1 MSGAPPQP
9 SKLRARGLLL
19 LDFLLPVALGV
30 GMVIA
35 AWVIHI
41 SRCRGDFT
49 GDEENHFFS
58 SLAIYRDLGFRQTL
72 VQVYPPIVYLWSCLH
87 YVVWGISKQVAELSV
102 ALLYIPL
109 ALAIYHAAKEFGGRA
124 AGVLGLFLLCFHKTV
139 FTMSHAYMLDL
150 PMLLLVT
157 LSLWALIRSRLCEDR
172 FYSVLLGVFTAL
184 GFLVRYNFFYAC
196 FPLLLLGL
204 YLLYRSTRSVLVF
217 LVLLGLGAVL
227 FYLSGSEVAIRLFS
241 DGQQMLWLYALA
253 PLLPVALYLGL
264 INLPKWRLGARL
276 IRDRRSFVQF
286 CNLALAGTIALAV
299 SLPWYLNQFR
309 RLWEYWDDMNM
320 KATRHTGGKAVF
332 FQQLSEAW
340 TGVLVM
346 TILGLVLIPF
356 FRKRAD
362 QRLIVA
368 GGGLLSLLLI
378 MASMEPQYRFLLPVF
393 PFVILTATWW
403 LGKLGRAGWLVT
415 AGVVALNLALAL
427 QVLLHNPIRHGTL
440 LANDIRL
447 PHLNSND
454 ARYGRERCESS
465 KQVERLVRTIRE
477 LGAAEVTLVF
487 RDEAQWEKYKMMN
500 YIQGLN
506 TRMLMYKLQQPHI
519 TVRDFLLEDGDEM
532 RVELWNPVTLSHQTK
547 RAADVALLP
556 GGLVL
561 VLGEIPEQ
569 RRDLTS
575 SFAHHTGYNLKPLST
590 FMLWKKRGF
599 SLHRLQGIR
608 RMR

>member
-1 MSGAPPQP
+1 
-9 SKLRARGLLL
+9 LLL
-19 LDFLLPVALGV
+19 LDFLLPAALGV
-30 GMVIA
+30 GLVIA

-87 YVVWGISKQVAELSV
+87 YVLWGISKRVAELSV
-102 ALLYIPL
+102 ALFYIPL

-139 FTMSHAYMLDL
+139 FTMSHAFMLDL

-157 LSLWALIRSRLCEDR
+157 LCLWSLIRSRLCEDR

-196 FPLLLLGL
+196 FPLPLLGF
-204 YLLYRSTRSVLVF
+204 YLLYRSTRSALVI
-217 LVLLGLGAVL
+217 LVLLLLGAGT
-227 FYLSGSEVAIRLFS
+227 FYLSGSGLAIRLFS
-241 DGQQMLWLYALA
+241 DGQRMLWLYALA
-253 PLLPVALYLGL
+253 PLLPVGLYLGL
-264 INLPKWRLGARL
+264 IRLSTWRLGARL
-276 IRDRRSFVQF
+276 IRDRQSFSRL
-286 CNLALAGTIALAV
+286 CNLALAGTITLAV
-299 SLPWYLNQFR
+299 SLPWYLNQIR

-320 KATRHTGGKAVF
+320 KAARHVGGAGVF
-332 FQQLSEAW
+332 IQQLSEAW

-346 TILGLVLIPF
+346 SMLGLVLIPF
-356 FRKRAD
+356 FRERAAE
-362 QRLIVA
+362 RLIVA

-378 MASMEPQYRFLLPVF
+378 AASMEPQSRFLLPVL

-415 AGVVALNLALAL
+415 AGVVALNLALAV
-427 QVLLHNPIRHGTL
+427 QVHLHDPIRYGTL

-447 PHLNSND
+447 PHLNADD
-454 ARYGRERCESS
+454 ARHGRDRCESS
-465 KQVERLVRTIRE
+465 RQVGRLVTAIRE
-477 LGAAEVTLVF
+477 SGAPEVTLVF
-487 RDEAQWEKYKMMN
+487 RDEAHWEKYKMMN

-506 TRMLMYKLQQPHI
+506 TRMLVYKLQRPQI
-519 TVRDFLLEDGDEM
+519 MVRDFMVENGNEM
-532 RVELWNPVTLSHQTK
+532 RVEVWDPVKLSHQTK
-547 RAADVALLP
+547 RASDIALLS

-561 VLGEIPEQ
+561 VLGETPEQ

-575 SFAHHTGYNLKPLST
+575 SFAHHTGYNMEILSS
-590 FMLWKKRGF
+590 FLFWKSRGF
-599 SLHRLQGIR
+599 SLHRLKGTR
-608 RMR
+608 RTR